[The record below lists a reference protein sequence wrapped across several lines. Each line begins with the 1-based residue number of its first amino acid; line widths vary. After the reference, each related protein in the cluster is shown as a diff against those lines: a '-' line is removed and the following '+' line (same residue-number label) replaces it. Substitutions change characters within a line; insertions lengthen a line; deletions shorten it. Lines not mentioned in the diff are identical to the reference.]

1 MKIKILKE
9 VPVKKKYRPEVGKIY
24 EVHRTERA
32 LAFITVNGTKI
43 GSIPVLETGYRLRRN
58 IFQSRRLSK

>member
-9 VPVKKKYRPEVGKIY
+9 VPVKKKYRPEVGKVY

-32 LAFITVNGTKI
+32 LAFITVNGTEI
-43 GSIPVLETGYRLRRN
+43 GVYTGLGNRIPAEAEYVSE
-58 IFQSRRLSK
+58 